1 MEMGSFK
8 LDIDWGNIT
17 SNNGATLSK
26 AQIDDSRIFGLIR
39 GYVDFNGVPDTP
51 LSQFR
56 SPHNRNYLFEGPV
69 VLLIEFEIEFE
80 HLNPV
85 LAEFLIRRTHRT

>member
-1 MEMGSFK
+1 MGAFK

-56 SPHNRNYLFEGPV
+56 SPHNRNYLRA
-69 VLLIEFEIEFE
+69 LLCC
-80 HLNPV
+80 
-85 LAEFLIRRTHRT
+85 